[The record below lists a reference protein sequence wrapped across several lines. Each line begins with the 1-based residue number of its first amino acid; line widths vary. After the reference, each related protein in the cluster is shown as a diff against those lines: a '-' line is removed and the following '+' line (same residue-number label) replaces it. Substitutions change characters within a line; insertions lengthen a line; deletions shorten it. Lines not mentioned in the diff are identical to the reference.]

1 MVDLSLALKI
11 SSNPLCYSLL
21 FYVEIVLFKHHT
33 TQKLENQ
40 QGCVL
45 FDCEI
50 KMIELQSVK
59 RNESGECV

>member
-1 MVDLSLALKI
+1 MVDLSLALKT
-11 SSNPLCYSLL
+11 SSNLLCYSLL
-21 FYVEIVLFKHHT
+21 FFVEIVLFRHRT

-50 KMIELQSVK
+50 KMIKLQNLV
-59 RNESGECV
+59 